1 MYKNPFNYTGAKFK
15 LLPQILP
22 LFPDKINTFVDL
34 FGGSGELTFNTQAE
48 HYIYNEKSKQLVH
61 MKEIIFVSGL
71 KVMKEN
77 C

>member
-22 LFPDKINTFVDL
+22 LFPEQVNKCVDFVR
-34 FGGSGELTFNTQAE
+34 GSGELTFNTQAE